1 MKNYIVGIIVGL
13 LGGMVNILFLL
24 FAPDIDIS
32 VYVSTFITW
41 TIIGLLISSSNFK
54 LNGFLKGSLIAVM
67 LSLPSI
73 VYTISF
79 SVFGAIWTLINSI
92 IIGAIMGFVIEN
104 VQKKFNQNNRNM

>member
-1 MKNYIVGIIVGL
+1 MKIYIIGIIVGL
-13 LGGMVNILFLL
+13 LGGLVNILFLL

-32 VYVSTFITW
+32 VYISTFITW

-54 LNGFLKGSLIAVM
+54 LNGFLKGSLIAIM

-79 SVFGAIWTLINSI
+79 SVFGAICTLINAI
-92 IIGAIMGFVIEN
+92 IVGAIMGFAIEN
-104 VQKKFNQNNRNM
+104 IQKKLNQNNHNL